1 MAEVVLPVRGPFS
14 LASAARFLAGFSP
27 LARPDAADDDV
38 LRLAFA
44 LDGTGA
50 PAGIALRQDPDGTV
64 HGTTLRRRATR
75 SAVAGQ
81 AARVLSLDVDGTPME
96 AVAGRDPV
104 VAGLLER
111 YGALRPVLF
120 GSPFDAGV
128 WAILTQR
135 TQFRQAIRLRERLA
149 ALAPAEVAVDGHV
162 LRPFP
167 GPAALVDL
175 EPVPGLPVPKVEW
188 LRELARAAVDGLLDA
203 GRLRALPP
211 EEALLR
217 AARPA
222 RRGRVL
228 VGADPGARRGRAGR
242 AARRRAA
249 GARRRAAR
257 LRPGRRPGPGR
268 VHPHRGAVAPAPL
281 LGVPA
286 AARPA
291 GRGAALTHA
300 EGPAGA
306 GPSGGACRM
315 ARPAPAWASPSA
327 PTR

>member
-64 HGTTLRRRATR
+64 HGTTHGDGDPDV
-75 SAVAGQ
+75 VAAQ
-81 AARVLSLDVDGTPME
+81 AARVVSLDVDGTPME

-135 TQFRQAIRLRERLA
+135 TQFRQTIRLRELLA

-188 LRELARAAVDGLLDA
+188 LRELARAAADGFLDA

-211 EEALLR
+211 EEALLELRDLPGVGAFSSELILVRGAGAPDVLPAAEPRVR
-217 AARPA
+217 AAVRLA
-222 RRGRVL
+222 YGL
-228 VGADPGARRGRAGR
+228 AGD
-242 AARRRAA
+242 
-249 GARRRAAR
+249 
-257 LRPGRRPGPGR
+257 PGPGEFTR
-268 VHPHRGAVAPAPL
+268 IAEPWRPRRSWVCL
-281 LGVPA
+281 LLR
-286 AARPA
+286 AR
-291 GRGAALTHA
+291 LA
-300 EGPAGA
+300 EEP
-306 GPSGGACRM
+306 R
-315 ARPAPAWASPSA
+315 
-327 PTR
+327 

>member
-50 PAGIALRQDPDGTV
+50 PAGSPCARTRTGRSTARRTATGTPMWWPPRPR
-64 HGTTLRRRATR
+64 GWCR
-75 SAVAGQ
+75 STW
-81 AARVLSLDVDGTPME
+81 SGTPME

-149 ALAPAEVAVDGHV
+149 ALAPAEVAVNGHV

-188 LRELARAAVDGLLDA
+188 LRELARAAADGFLDA

-211 EEALLR
+211 EEALLELRDLPGVGAFSSELILVRGAGAPDVLPAAEPRVR
-217 AARPA
+217 AAVRLA
-222 RRGRVL
+222 YGL
-228 VGADPGARRGRAGR
+228 AGD
-242 AARRRAA
+242 
-249 GARRRAAR
+249 
-257 LRPGRRPGPGR
+257 PGPGEFTR
-268 VHPHRGAVAPAPL
+268 IAEPWRPL
-281 LGVPA
+281 RSWVCLLLR
-286 AARPA
+286 AR
-291 GRGAALTHA
+291 LA
-300 EGPAGA
+300 EEP
-306 GPSGGACRM
+306 R
-315 ARPAPAWASPSA
+315 
-327 PTR
+327 